1 MNERE
6 IYVKI
11 EEAIQSYG
19 GRCMDKLLAPGDKD
33 MTPEQMFTL
42 RGNAQAAKVIIT
54 SLRNTLGYD
63 PDQL

>member
-6 IYVKI
+6 IYMAI
-11 EEAIQSYG
+11 EEAIATYG

-42 RGNAQAAKVIIT
+42 RGNAQAAKIIVT

-63 PDQL
+63 PNKL